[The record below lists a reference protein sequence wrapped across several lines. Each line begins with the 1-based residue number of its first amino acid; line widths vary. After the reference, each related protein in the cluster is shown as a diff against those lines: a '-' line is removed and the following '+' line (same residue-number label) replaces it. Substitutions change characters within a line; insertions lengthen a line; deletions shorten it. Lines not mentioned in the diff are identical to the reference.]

1 MAPQMVFQ
9 VFHSKFLSSILANK
23 NPLDANATD
32 SEAYHSDAK
41 GRRVTPRISEPPPSA
56 TPFSIGKQKKK
67 TAEQLAREAQDEYRK
82 KKREI
87 GPGVDRGGSR
97 LVTAKR
103 RKGFVDDEDGD
114 EVMVDRSD

>member
-1 MAPQMVFQ
+1 MVYQ
-9 VFHSKFLSSILANK
+9 VLKSFSLILSTLANRRFI
-23 NPLDANATD
+23 DANAAD
-32 SEAYHSDAK
+32 SEAYLSDAN

-56 TPFSIGKQKKK
+56 NPVSATGKPKKN
-67 TAEQLAREAQDEYRK
+67 TAEQLAREIEDEYMK

-103 RKGFVDDEDGD
+103 RRGFVDDEDGD
-114 EVMVDRSD
+114 EVMVDQSD

>member
-1 MAPQMVFQ
+1 MIAVT
-9 VFHSKFLSSILANK
+9 LSLTFTDRH
-23 NPLDANATD
+23 PLDANATD

-41 GRRVTPRISEPPPSA
+41 GRRVTPRISEPPQSA
-56 TPFSIGKQKKK
+56 TPFSFGKQKKK
-67 TAEQLAREAQDEYRK
+67 TAEQLAREAEDEYRK

-103 RKGFVDDEDGD
+103 RQGFVDDEDGD

>member
-1 MAPQMVFQ
+1 M
-9 VFHSKFLSSILANK
+9 
-23 NPLDANATD
+23 
-32 SEAYHSDAK
+32 
-41 GRRVTPRISEPPPSA
+41 TPHIFEPPPPA
-56 TPFSIGKQKKK
+56 TPVSVIGKPKKK
-67 TAEQLAREAQDEYRK
+67 TAEQLAREAEDEYKK

-103 RKGFVDDEDGD
+103 RQGFVDDEDED